1 MCYLVRV
8 EGEPGPR
15 GERSTSYPTQA
26 AAALALE
33 QELARLRARGAVIV
47 GNSRRDRCVA
57 YTPDG
62 PPTILRLAVEQ
73 AP

>member
-1 MCYLVRV
+1 MRYLFRV
-8 EGEPGPR
+8 DGEPAPR
-15 GERSTSYPTQA
+15 GGRSIPYPTQVA
-26 AAALALE
+26 ATLAME

-47 GNSRRDRCVA
+47 GDPRREYIVA
-57 YTPDG
+57 YTADG